1 MFSESEYGQFLAEEQ
16 DRKKVQKRSSKK
28 YHNTD
33 CCTNF
38 RERLLSK
45 DCKKLRKFAETTNT
59 HGVRQILIGKSLIR
73 KIFWGLFFLFSL
85 IFCLV
90 NISRSIQFYISIPT
104 ATTVTSRHVPSLQFP
119 AVTICNLHL
128 FRSSYLDALNLTDLT
143 RATLNLKILNPDRV
157 REEFQNQCLAYKRF
171 IDTSITLEE
180 AILEGGQRLEELIAE
195 CEFLGVPCDLQRDF
209 TPVITPLG
217 LCYTFNGRNDN
228 EQYKTVSG
236 IGHRHGLKLVLNL
249 QQDEFAPTFTREAG
263 ARVVIHNQNDPPAV
277 LENSLLVPVRQS
289 AYISIRARQVDDRSE
304 TGFSNC
310 YMGNEVKFELLQSNE
325 YSLASC
331 LSDCILKDIANVCKC
346 IHGVPTPT
354 AGRYANSQ
362 RCSIVQLCCIA
373 ASLITTEDCGCTI
386 SCNQSLFDATITY
399 STYPALTEFGNLA
412 LLYNTT
418 QETIR
423 DSFLSVR
430 VFFSELIMVREVT
443 EQSYSL
449 TALIA
454 DIGGQL
460 GLFLGASIISMM
472 EFLTWILDEFKD
484 RCLGIN
490 ETKMREAIKKT
501 MKKTSTENQTEMTDN
516 DLYHS
521 HNESVI
527 VNNNNSF
534 AKELDEHESTHNS
547 ELNSEEHLI

>member
-1 MFSESEYGQFLAEEQ
+1 MFSESEYSQFLAEEQ
-16 DRKKVQKRSSKK
+16 DHKKVQKGSVEKD
-28 YHNTD
+28 HNN

-45 DCKKLRKFAETTNT
+45 DSKKLRKFAETTNT

-73 KIFWGLFFLFSL
+73 KIFWGSFFLFSL
-85 IFCLV
+85 TFCLV
-90 NISRSIQFYISIPT
+90 NISRSIQFYIGIPT
-104 ATTVTSRHVPSLQFP
+104 ATTVTSRHVPSLEFP
-119 AVTICNLHL
+119 AVTVCNMHL

-143 RATLNLKILNPDRV
+143 RATLNLKISNPDRV
-157 REEFQNQCLAYKRF
+157 REEFQNQCLTYKRF

-180 AILEGGQRLEELIAE
+180 AILAGGQRLEELIAE

-209 TPVITPLG
+209 TPVMTPLG

-228 EQYKTVSG
+228 EEYKTVSG
-236 IGHRHGLKLVLNL
+236 IGYRHGLELVLNL
-249 QQDEFAPTFTREAG
+249 QQDEFAPTFTHESG
-263 ARVVIHNQNDPPAV
+263 ARVVIHNQKDPPTV
-277 LENSLLVPVRQS
+277 LENSLSVPVGQT
-289 AYISIRARQVDDRSE
+289 AYISIRARQIDDRSE

-310 YMGNEVKFELLQSNE
+310 YMDSEVTFELLQSNE

-331 LSDCILKDIANVCKC
+331 LSDCILKDIAEVCKC
-346 IHGVPTPT
+346 IHGVAIPTV
-354 AGRYANSQ
+354 GRYANSQ
-362 RCSIVQLCCIA
+362 KCSVVQLCCIA
-373 ASLITTEDCGCTI
+373 ATLITTEDCGCTI

-399 STYPALTEFGNLA
+399 STYPALAEFANLA

-418 QETIR
+418 QEAIR

-472 EFLTWILDEFKD
+472 EFLTWMLDEFKD
-484 RCLGIN
+484 RCLGIS
-490 ETKMREAIKKT
+490 EAKMREAIKK
-501 MKKTSTENQTEMTDN
+501 MIKKTSTRNKTEMTDD
-516 DLYHS
+516 DLYHN
-521 HNESVI
+521 HDESVI
-527 VNNNNSF
+527 VNSNSSF
-534 AKELDEHESTHNS
+534 AKELGEHESTHN
-547 ELNSEEHLI
+547 NHVNTEEH